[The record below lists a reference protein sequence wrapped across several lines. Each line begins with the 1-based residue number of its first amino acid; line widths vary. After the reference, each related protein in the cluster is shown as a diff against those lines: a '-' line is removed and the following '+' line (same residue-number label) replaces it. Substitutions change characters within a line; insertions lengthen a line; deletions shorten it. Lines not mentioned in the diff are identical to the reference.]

1 MNRTS
6 RRARGFTLIE
16 LLVVLAIIGVLA
28 TILLPA
34 IKSALEKGT
43 MARAMTEVTSLE
55 GAIKRFYAEY
65 NKMPLP
71 KGSKVGDAESG
82 FTDLQQ
88 AQIIQVLLNL
98 DDDSWPGGKRN
109 TKQIPFLDINPSTFW
124 IASQGRWAKSIP
136 EMEAALVSGQ
146 PYCDPWKQP
155 YGIAMDLNYDD
166 RIPRFEVKLGDAKT
180 NVPEVRAK
188 VVVYSVGDPLWV
200 SNKWYR
206 AQSAGGRGLP
216 FPPLRTW

>member
-1 MNRTS
+1 MDAMNRTS

-34 IKSALEKGT
+34 INGAMKKGKV
-43 MARAMTEVTSLE
+43 ARCKTEVADLE

-71 KGSKVGDAESG
+71 KGSKFGDAENG

-98 DDDSWPGGKRN
+98 DDGGWPGGKRN
-109 TKQIPFLDINPSTFW
+109 TKQMPFLDISPSAFW
-124 IASQGRWAKSIP
+124 IASQNRYAKTIV
-136 EMEAALVSGQ
+136 EMEAALASGQ

-155 YGIAMDLNYDD
+155 YGILMDLNMDD
-166 RIPRFEVKLGDAKT
+166 RITGSKFA
-180 NVPEVRAK
+180 PEIRAK
-188 VVVYSVGDPLWV
+188 VAVYSIGENGDDNNPL
-200 SNKWYR
+200 Y
-206 AQSAGGRGLP
+206 
-216 FPPLRTW
+216 RTW

>member
-1 MNRTS
+1 MDAMNRTS

-34 IKSALEKGT
+34 INGAMKKGKV
-43 MARAMTEVTSLE
+43 ARCKTEVADLE

-71 KGSKVGDAESG
+71 KGSKFGDAENG

-98 DDDSWPGGKRN
+98 DDGGWPGGKRN
-109 TKQIPFLDINPSTFW
+109 TKQMPFLDISPSAFW
-124 IASQGRWAKSIP
+124 IASQNRYAKTIV
-136 EMEAALVSGQ
+136 EMEAALASGQ

-155 YGIAMDLNYDD
+155 YGILMDLNMDD
-166 RIPRFEVKLGDAKT
+166 RITGSKFA
-180 NVPEVRAK
+180 PEIRAK
-188 VVVYSVGDPLWV
+188 VAVYSIGENGDGNNPL
-200 SNKWYR
+200 Y
-206 AQSAGGRGLP
+206 
-216 FPPLRTW
+216 RTW

>member
-34 IKSALEKGT
+34 INGAMKKGKV
-43 MARAMTEVTSLE
+43 ARCKTEVADLE

-71 KGSKVGDAESG
+71 KGSKFGDAENG

-98 DDDSWPGGKRN
+98 DDGSWPGGKRN
-109 TKQIPFLDINPSTFW
+109 TKQMPFLDISPSAFW
-124 IASQGRWAKSIP
+124 IASQNRYAKTIV
-136 EMEAALVSGQ
+136 EMEAALASGQ

-155 YGIAMDLNYDD
+155 YGILMDLNMDD
-166 RIPRFEVKLGDAKT
+166 RITGSKFA
-180 NVPEVRAK
+180 PEIRAK
-188 VVVYSVGDPLWV
+188 VAVYSIGENGDDNNPL
-200 SNKWYR
+200 Y
-206 AQSAGGRGLP
+206 
-216 FPPLRTW
+216 RTW

>member
-1 MNRTS
+1 
-6 RRARGFTLIE
+6 LIE

-34 IKSALEKGT
+34 INGAMKKGKV
-43 MARAMTEVTSLE
+43 ARCKTEVADLE

-71 KGSKVGDAESG
+71 KGSKFGDAENG

-98 DDDSWPGGKRN
+98 DDGGWPGGKRN
-109 TKQIPFLDINPSTFW
+109 TKQMPFLDISPSAFW
-124 IASQGRWAKSIP
+124 IASQNRYAKTIV
-136 EMEAALVSGQ
+136 EMEAALASGQ

-155 YGIAMDLNYDD
+155 YGILMDLNMDD
-166 RIPRFEVKLGDAKT
+166 RITGSKFA
-180 NVPEVRAK
+180 PEIRAK
-188 VVVYSVGDPLWV
+188 VAVYSIGENGDDNNPL
-200 SNKWYR
+200 Y
-206 AQSAGGRGLP
+206 
-216 FPPLRTW
+216 RTW

>member
-1 MNRTS
+1 MDAMNRTS

-34 IKSALEKGT
+34 INGAMKKGKV
-43 MARAMTEVTSLE
+43 ARCKTEVADLE

-71 KGSKVGDAESG
+71 KGSKFGDAENG

-88 AQIIQVLLNL
+88 AQIIHVLLNL
-98 DDDSWPGGKRN
+98 DDGGWPGGKRN
-109 TKQIPFLDINPSTFW
+109 TKQMPFLDISPSAFW
-124 IASQGRWAKSIP
+124 IASQNRYAKTIV
-136 EMEAALVSGQ
+136 EMEAALASGQ

-155 YGIAMDLNYDD
+155 YGILMDLNMDD
-166 RIPRFEVKLGDAKT
+166 RITGSKFA
-180 NVPEVRAK
+180 PEIRAK
-188 VVVYSVGDPLWV
+188 VAVYSIGENGDDNNPL
-200 SNKWYR
+200 Y
-206 AQSAGGRGLP
+206 
-216 FPPLRTW
+216 RTW

>member
-1 MNRTS
+1 MDAMNRTS

-34 IKSALEKGT
+34 INGAMKKGKV
-43 MARAMTEVTSLE
+43 ARCKTEVADLE

-71 KGSKVGDAESG
+71 KGSKFGDAENG

-88 AQIIQVLLNL
+88 AQIIQVLNL
-98 DDDSWPGGKRN
+98 DDGGWPGGKRN
-109 TKQIPFLDINPSTFW
+109 TKQMPFLDISPSAFW
-124 IASQGRWAKSIP
+124 IASQNRYAKTIV
-136 EMEAALVSGQ
+136 EMEAALASGQ

-155 YGIAMDLNYDD
+155 YGILMDLNMDD
-166 RIPRFEVKLGDAKT
+166 RITGSKFA
-180 NVPEVRAK
+180 PEIRAK
-188 VVVYSVGDPLWV
+188 VAVYSIGENGDDNNPL
-200 SNKWYR
+200 Y
-206 AQSAGGRGLP
+206 
-216 FPPLRTW
+216 RTW

>member
-34 IKSALEKGT
+34 INGAMKKGKV
-43 MARAMTEVTSLE
+43 ARCKTEVADLE

-71 KGSKVGDAESG
+71 KGSKFGDAENG

-98 DDDSWPGGKRN
+98 DDGGWPGGKRN
-109 TKQIPFLDINPSTFW
+109 TKQMPFLDISPSAFW
-124 IASQGRWAKSIP
+124 IASQNRYAKTIV
-136 EMEAALVSGQ
+136 EMEAALASGQ

-155 YGIAMDLNYDD
+155 YGILMDLNMDD
-166 RIPRFEVKLGDAKT
+166 RITGSKFA
-180 NVPEVRAK
+180 PEIRAK
-188 VVVYSVGDPLWV
+188 VAVYSIGENGDDNNPL
-200 SNKWYR
+200 Y
-206 AQSAGGRGLP
+206 
-216 FPPLRTW
+216 RTW

>member
-1 MNRTS
+1 
-6 RRARGFTLIE
+6 LIE

-34 IKSALEKGT
+34 INGAMKKGKV
-43 MARAMTEVTSLE
+43 ARCKTEVADLE

-71 KGSKVGDAESG
+71 KGSKFGDAENG

-98 DDDSWPGGKRN
+98 DDGGWPGGKRN
-109 TKQIPFLDINPSTFW
+109 TKQMPFLDISPSAFW
-124 IASQGRWAKSIP
+124 IASQNRYAKTIV
-136 EMEAALVSGQ
+136 EMEAALASGQ

-155 YGIAMDLNYDD
+155 YGILMDLNMDD
-166 RIPRFEVKLGDAKT
+166 RITGSKFA
-180 NVPEVRAK
+180 PEIRAK
-188 VVVYSVGDPLWV
+188 VAVYSIGENGDGNNPL
-200 SNKWYR
+200 Y
-206 AQSAGGRGLP
+206 
-216 FPPLRTW
+216 RTW